1 MSINR
6 VILEGNVGKDPVVK
20 YFDKSSVRASFP
32 LATSEEYF
40 NQQGETVTSTE
51 WHNIVL
57 WRALAI
63 EAEKSIKKGS
73 LVCVSGKIRTRSY
86 VDKEGINKYITEI
99 IGDSFHVYDKR
110 AENRNDDS
118 TMGERSGYRQ
128 QENSRQGGS
137 VIRNDSSSEDPY
149 NSFPEGT
156 GSSPEDDLPF

>member
-32 LATSEEYF
+32 LATSEEYS

-73 LVCVSGKIRTRSY
+73 LVCISGKIRTRSY

-99 IGDSFHVYDKR
+99 IGDSMYVYDKR
-110 AENRNDDS
+110 PENRSEDS
-118 TMGERSGYRQ
+118 SMGESGGYRQ
-128 QENSRQGGS
+128 QSSQQQVGSAIQNDNSS
-137 VIRNDSSSEDPY
+137 KDPF

>member
-99 IGDSFHVYDKR
+99 IGDSFYVYDKR
-110 AENRNDDS
+110 AENRPDDS
-118 TMGERSGYRQ
+118 RSGYRQ
-128 QENSRQGGS
+128 QESSRQGGS
-137 VIRNDSSSEDPY
+137 ARNDGSSEDPY

>member
-99 IGDSFHVYDKR
+99 IGDSFYVYDKR
-110 AENRNDDS
+110 AENRPDDS
-118 TMGERSGYRQ
+118 RSGYRQ
-128 QENSRQGGS
+128 QESSRQGGAA
-137 VIRNDSSSEDPY
+137 RNDNSSEDPY

>member
-32 LATSEEYF
+32 LATSEGYS

-63 EAEKSIKKGS
+63 EAEKSIKKGN
-73 LVCVSGKIRTRSY
+73 LVCISGKIRTRSY

-99 IGDSFHVYDKR
+99 IGDSFYVYDKR
-110 AENRNDDS
+110 PENGTDGS
-118 TMGERSGYRQ
+118 SMGESGGYGQ
-128 QENSRQGGS
+128 QGYSQQGGIKPQS
-137 VIRNDSSSEDPY
+137 DNLSKDPL

-156 GSSPEDDLPF
+156 ESSPEDDLPF